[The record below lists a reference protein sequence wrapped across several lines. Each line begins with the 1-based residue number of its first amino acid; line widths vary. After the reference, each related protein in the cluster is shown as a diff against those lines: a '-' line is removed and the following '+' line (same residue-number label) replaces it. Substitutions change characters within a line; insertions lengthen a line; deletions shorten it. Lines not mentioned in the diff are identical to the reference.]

1 MPRLLPF
8 WTLLPLRPKDVDS
21 SGILD
26 EEAEH
31 TETGINNKSKRVPV
45 SAWPSF
51 AFQIDPQ
58 YEKLKVESGLGWSFV
73 LSQVLLTQIGSSQ
86 IPTHKIKQKA
96 S

>member
-58 YEKLKVESGLGWSFV
+58 YEKLKVESLAQSSPADSDWLKSD
-73 LSQVLLTQIGSSQ
+73 SSSQ
-86 IPTHKIKQKA
+86 NHVFKQKG